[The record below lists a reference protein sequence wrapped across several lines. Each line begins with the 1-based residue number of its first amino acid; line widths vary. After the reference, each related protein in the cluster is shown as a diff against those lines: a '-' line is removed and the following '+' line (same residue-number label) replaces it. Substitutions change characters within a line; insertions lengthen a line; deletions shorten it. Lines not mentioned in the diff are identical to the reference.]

1 MAEITIDEITE
12 FSDELAD
19 TIERLLPGLSSTA
32 VYDRAIV
39 EAIVAS
45 DATHLYA
52 ARMDGR
58 IVGAASLVVYPIPT
72 GVRAHIEDVVVDE
85 SARGHGLSRL
95 LLNHMITEAN
105 ERFRVRTID
114 LTSRPDREAANHL
127 YRTSGFE
134 QRNTNV
140 YRWRGPH
147 DGDDP
152 VG

>member
-19 TIERLLPGLSSTA
+19 TIEKLLPGLSSTA
-32 VYDRAIV
+32 VYDRGVV
-39 EAIVAS
+39 EAIIAS
-45 DATHLYA
+45 DATHLYG

-58 IVGAASLVVYPIPT
+58 IVGVASLVVYPIPT
-72 GVRAHIEDVVVDE
+72 GIRAHIDDVVVDE

-95 LLNHMITEAN
+95 LLNHLIAEAN
-105 ERFRVRTID
+105 DRFRARTID

-127 YRTSGFE
+127 YRTSGFV

-140 YRWRGPH
+140 YRWQPAS
-147 DGDDP
+147 
-152 VG
+152 